1 MDNIVIVEIKVGNEI
16 GWVLVEDWT
25 PIERCTGT
33 DEVFIHR
40 TLECAQET
48 LALVREEREGEAE
61 AMRIAA

>member
-1 MDNIVIVEIKVGNEI
+1 MDNIVIVEIKVGNES

-25 PIERCTGT
+25 LIERCTGT

-40 TLECAQET
+40 TLEGAQEL
-48 LALVREEREGEAE
+48 LAMIREERAGEAE

>member
-40 TLECAQET
+40 TLEGAQET

-61 AMRIAA
+61 AVRIAA